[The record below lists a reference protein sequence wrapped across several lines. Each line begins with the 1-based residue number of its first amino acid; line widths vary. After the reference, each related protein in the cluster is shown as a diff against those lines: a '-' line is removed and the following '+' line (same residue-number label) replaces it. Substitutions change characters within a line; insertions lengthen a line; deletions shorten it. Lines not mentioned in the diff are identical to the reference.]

1 MGKLFAYPMLALLW
15 VYKIAISP
23 LLSAFG
29 VKCRHYPS
37 CSSYSVEAIERHGPW
52 PGGWMTLARLLRCH
66 PFKRLGGTHGV
77 DNVPGN
83 HYKAA
88 FMGAVAIWSMARH
101 EYGLKQWSL

>member
-1 MGKLFAYPMLALLW
+1 MAKLFAYPMLALLW

-37 CSSYSVEAIERHGPW
+37 CSSYSVTAIQKHGPW

-66 PFKRLGGTHGV
+66 PFKRLGGTDGV
-77 DNVPGN
+77 DNVPETIT
-83 HYKAA
+83 KPPVWAP
-88 FMGAVAIWSMARH
+88 WR
-101 EYGLKQWSL
+101 YGLWRGTNRD